1 MWLLPFAQEYLTFLE
16 PINAKKLFVNDLNFD
31 LVEIE
36 IISYG
41 QKARVSAL
49 SVAAY
54 IANDEQHPKEPG
66 ILNYYTR
73 CDSYPTTFWIIS

>member
-41 QKARVSAL
+41 QEARVSAL
-49 SVAAY
+49 SVAM
-54 IANDEQHPKEPG
+54 
-66 ILNYYTR
+66 
-73 CDSYPTTFWIIS
+73 